1 MLNVH
6 TSHTE
11 FDPQTFGK
19 FNVTK
24 GKEQN
29 KFPVHMILIEKHW
42 KIFLHRKTV
51 VSHDFYLS
59 HSDKFK
65 VTGMKFT
72 KLVFGLYLSYG
83 KKLKFLLQTKTVY
96 DL

>member
-19 FNVTK
+19 FNVTE
-24 GKEQN
+24 GKVHN
-29 KFPVHMILIEKHW
+29 KFPVHMFLIEEHQ
-42 KIFLHRKTV
+42 KIFLQRKIV
-51 VSHDFYLS
+51 ACHNFYLS

-83 KKLKFLLQTKTVY
+83 KKIEVLTSNKDCL
-96 DL
+96 